1 MPLRPAA
8 VGGKLLVSSKLRRR
22 RACCVFRLR
31 FVRSNESAAERP
43 SPKYLGFGTPFVL
56 DIEQIAQMNGNFPLA
71 RRLQPRWLWCCCVKK
86 ARTKIASANKK
97 KGDPLDLEEI

>member
-1 MPLRPAA
+1 
-8 VGGKLLVSSKLRRR
+8 
-22 RACCVFRLR
+22 
-31 FVRSNESAAERP
+31 
-43 SPKYLGFGTPFVL
+43 VL

>member
-8 VGGKLLVSSKLRRR
+8 VGGKLLVSRTLRRR
-22 RACCVFRLR
+22 RAC

-43 SPKYLGFGTPFVL
+43 SPKYLRFGTSFVL

-97 KGDPLDLEEI
+97 KVDPLDLEEI